1 MRTCDIL
8 IIGGGI
14 AGMSA
19 AAELAGLG
27 RVVLLEREAFAGS
40 HSTGRSAATFLQTY
54 GPPTVRRLVAAG
66 RDFLENPPDGF
77 AEHPLLSPRGMLQ
90 VALPG
95 HGADLRARL
104 EADRAFAPELRE
116 ISPAEA
122 LEIVPVLRPERV
134 EAAIY
139 EPTCRDIDVDALLQ
153 GYQRRF
159 KAQGGQVETSREV
172 TGLTRRGGT
181 WRVATSAGDV
191 EAPIVVN
198 AAGAWADQIAELAGL
213 APLGLLAKRRTA
225 FTFEPPEGLATEAWP
240 LTLESE
246 ETFYFKPDAG
256 RLLGSPADATPV
268 PPQDVQPEEWDIAVG
283 VDRIVTATTL
293 EIRRLAHTWA
303 GLRTF
308 APDGVPVAGFD
319 GAGEGFF
326 WLAGQGGYGIKTS
339 PALSRLAAAAIGS
352 GTFPADLA
360 AAGLSAMDLSPARLG
375 QAETA

>member
-8 IIGGGI
+8 VIGGGI

-19 AAELAGLG
+19 AAELADLG
-27 RVVLLEREAFAGS
+27 KVVLLEREAFPGS
-40 HSTGRSAATFLQTY
+40 HSTGRSAATFLQIY
-54 GPPTVRRLVAAG
+54 GPPTVRRLVRAG

-77 AEHPLLSPRGMLQ
+77 CDHPILSPRGLLQ

-95 HGADLRARL
+95 HGAQLLSQL

-116 ISPAEA
+116 ISPEEA
-122 LEIVPVLRPERV
+122 LEIVPILRPERV

-159 KAQGGQVETSREV
+159 KALGGSVETSAEV
-172 TGLTRRGGT
+172 SALARQDGV
-181 WRVATSAGDV
+181 WRVTMAAGAF
-191 EAPIVVN
+191 EAPVVVN
-198 AAGAWADQIAELAGL
+198 AAGAWADEIAGLAGL
-213 APLGLLAKRRTA
+213 TPLGLVPKRRTA
-225 FTFEPPEGLATEAWP
+225 FTFDPPEGIATEAWP

-308 APDGVPVAGFD
+308 AQDGVPVAGFD
-319 GAGEGFF
+319 ETCEGFF
-326 WLAGQGGYGIKTS
+326 WLAGQGGYGIKTA
-339 PALSRLAAAAIGS
+339 PALSRLAAAAIGQGGFPEDL
-352 GTFPADLA
+352 GTVGLTAADLA
-360 AAGLSAMDLSPARLG
+360 PGRLRSG
-375 QAETA
+375 ATD